1 MVQQSA
7 DLHGQSGG
15 KPVRVFGSLQGEVN
29 IAGCAATQAY
39 AKVNLI
45 AMADQ
50 GHVLDK

>member
-7 DLHGQSGG
+7 GLHGQSGG